1 MIDITMYGAEW
12 CPDCSR
18 AKAFLQE
25 NRIDFT
31 FINLD
36 LDEAAT
42 AEVERVNQGKRIIP
56 TFIIGD
62 QTYTNPD
69 NAVLASV
76 LGINDVGRIV
86 LYGADWCPDCRRAK
100 AYLQDNGINYQFIDI
115 EQYDWAIET
124 VEQINGGKRSIPT
137 LQIDGVAY
145 TNPDNAKLRDVL
157 KIQEE
162 KVDHCYDT
170 IIIGAGAAGM
180 TASIYAQRDRFN
192 TLILERKNI
201 GGNAFL
207 TQTIENYPGFTSI
220 SGPDLMNRM
229 AEQATTYGADIKQG
243 VEVTDIVRVGQN
255 FRVVTNMGTYRGRS
269 VVIAVGSSYRKLNI
283 PGEEEM
289 IGAGIHFC
297 ATCDGAFYRDR
308 DIIVIGRGN
317 SALEEGIFLAGF
329 CRSVAIVSNNQAF
342 SASDTYVEKLSSIG
356 NITTYMNKISV
367 SFEGHENGN
376 FRALKIQDRD
386 TDEESEIVADGV
398 FIFIGQ
404 VPNTAFLKP
413 ILTLDDAGFIQTE
426 SGVVETST
434 PGIFAA
440 GDCRKGALAQVASAV
455 GEGVMASYG
464 LRAYLRQ

>member
-1 MIDITMYGAEW
+1 MISITMYGAEW
-12 CPDCSR
+12 CPDCLR
-18 AKAFLQE
+18 AKAFLEE
-25 NRIDFT
+25 NKIDFT

-36 LDEAAT
+36 LDKSAA
-42 AEVERVNQGKRIIP
+42 AEVERLNQGKRMIP
-56 TFIIGD
+56 TIIIGD

-100 AYLQDNGINYQFIDI
+100 AYLQDNGISYQFIDI
-115 EQYDWAIET
+115 EQNDWAIET

-145 TNPDNAKLRDVL
+145 TNPDNVTLRDVL

-229 AEQATTYGADIKQG
+229 AEQATTYGAEIKQG
-243 VEVTDIVRVGQN
+243 VEVTDIVRVDQN
-255 FRVVTNMGTYRGRS
+255 FQVVTNMGTFRGRS
-269 VVIAVGSSYRKLNI
+269 VVIAVGSSYRRLNI

-329 CRSVAIVSNNQAF
+329 CKSVTIVSNNHAF
-342 SASDTYVEKLSSIG
+342 SASDTYVEKLSSID
-356 NITTYMNKISV
+356 NITTHMNKTSIA
-367 SFEGHENGN
+367 FEGNENGD
-376 FRALKIQDRD
+376 FRALKIRDRD
-386 TDEESEIVADGV
+386 TEEESEIVADGV

-404 VPNTAFLKP
+404 IPNTSFLKP
-413 ILTLDDAGFIQTE
+413 LITLDDRGFIQTK
-426 SGVVETST
+426 SGVVETDI